1 MGVHPPWRPE
11 RGGRSVL
18 YRSLL
23 CTAEPLLPPPDVSSF
38 LGPAF
43 RVVETQ
49 MMDGDGGL
57 RRALVFIPK
66 VSFPAEW
73 FKNNS
78 SGIPSSTEVRM
89 FVNTDFQLITSPSVL
104 PWAFLRPGQG
114 SATLS
119 FSLRPNCRKAK
130 GPITAP
136 FPALTVS
143 LSVPSSVGFLVRTL
157 SLFSCRGHF

>member
-1 MGVHPPWRPE
+1 MHGCAPPSPVEARK
-11 RGGRSVL
+11 GRLVCPL
-18 YRSLL
+18 PLPVL
-23 CTAEPLLPPPDVSSF
+23 CTAEPLLPPLDVSPF
-38 LGPAF
+38 LDPAF

-49 MMDGDGGL
+49 MMDGNGGL

-130 GPITAP
+130 GPTAAP
-136 FPALTVS
+136 FPALTLRPCLCPTQS
-143 LSVPSSVGFLVRTL
+143 GF
-157 SLFSCRGHF
+157 